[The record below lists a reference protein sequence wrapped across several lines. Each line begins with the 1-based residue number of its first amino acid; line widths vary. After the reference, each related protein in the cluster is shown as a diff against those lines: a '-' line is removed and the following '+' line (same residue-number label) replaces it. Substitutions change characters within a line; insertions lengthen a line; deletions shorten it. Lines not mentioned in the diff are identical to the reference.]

1 MNHTIYF
8 RFLLN
13 VQQENNIDSMTKF
26 YCLIIDSRGYHVY
39 TETSWSHVKLGHKV
53 RAEIEANTKSIAS
66 DPYSCVIKP
75 NTVISLNGKASAISL
90 VKSHNGFI
98 FSSNK
103 KVVAFMEH

>member
-1 MNHTIYF
+1 
-8 RFLLN
+8 
-13 VQQENNIDSMTKF
+13 MTTF
-26 YCLIIDSRGYHVY
+26 YSLIIGSRGYHVY
-39 TETSWSHVKLGHKV
+39 KETSWSNAKLGDEV
-53 RAEIEANTKSIAS
+53 RAEIEANAKSIAS